1 LALELGEP
9 FRVVRALAAE
19 AAYVATVGTR
29 ARSAADALL
38 SRATQIAE
46 HLADPY
52 AHGFVHLA
60 RCFTLYLRSDFTAAR
75 AAGDAAEAVFEERP
89 IMAPWELT
97 SARMLLL
104 STHFY
109 SGDLR
114 VIRRRVPALVREAE
128 GRGDLYGATCLRLGI
143 CNCAWLVDD
152 ESEEARR
159 NLRVADESWHY
170 QGVHLQHGWSL
181 VAWAN
186 VDLYEGKADDAYAR
200 VHRQL
205 PALERSFVMRFERLR
220 AELLW
225 LRARAAL
232 ALATAVVGGRTR
244 LLAEAKRCGKR
255 LLAES
260 APWAPAAGYLVLAGA
275 FGVHGREAEAREPL
289 QIAGRL
295 ARATDFHLIDQLSAH
310 LAGDTRPL
318 AGVVARPD
326 RWLRMLAPGLAPR
339 ST

>member
-1 LALELGEP
+1 
-9 FRVVRALAAE
+9 
-19 AAYVATVGTR
+19 
-29 ARSAADALL
+29 
-38 SRATQIAE
+38 
-46 HLADPY
+46 
-52 AHGFVHLA
+52 
-60 RCFTLYLRSDFTAAR
+60 
-75 AAGDAAEAVFEERP
+75 
-89 IMAPWELT
+89 
-97 SARMLLL
+97 
-104 STHFY
+104 
-109 SGDLR
+109 
-114 VIRRRVPALVREAE
+114 
-128 GRGDLYGATCLRLGI
+128 
-143 CNCAWLVDD
+143 
-152 ESEEARR
+152 
-159 NLRVADESWHY
+159 
-170 QGVHLQHGWSL
+170 VHLQHGWSL